1 MCKLHFVR
9 CKANP
14 YIVPVCIRALAV
26 FVCRKKKT
34 TIQKGFSEWS
44 NTNVKRKLYSGFKN

>member
-26 FVCRKKKT
+26 FVCRKKNNNP
-34 TIQKGFSEWS
+34 KGIFRM
-44 NTNVKRKLYSGFKN
+44 VKYECNEEVI